1 MKLRH
6 PIALIAAL
14 LVTTSS
20 IARVDGMPQGTVTLT
35 KARGDA
41 LVVWDATDEL
51 ASLVSAK
58 STRKAT
64 LERLASD
71 AALIYGDR
79 APALKKTARSLM
91 VLVLYTKTGAI
102 SPTYHT
108 ATFEGVE
115 RLLSVK
121 AQTAD
126 YKHAAQWSQSLAAGK
141 TPAGVSLT
149 IIGQLPPELQ

>member
-1 MKLRH
+1 MKLRR
-6 PIALIAAL
+6 PIALVAAVLATTL
-14 LVTTSS
+14 LT
-20 IARVDGMPQGTVTLT
+20 ARTEAMPQGTITLT

-51 ASLVSAK
+51 ASLISTK
-58 STRKAT
+58 PTRKAT

-79 APALKKTARSLM
+79 APALKNARSLT

-126 YKHAAQWSQSLAAGK
+126 YKHATQWSQSLAAGK
-141 TPAGVSLT
+141 TPAGLSLT

>member
-1 MKLRH
+1 MKKRQV
-6 PIALIAAL
+6 ISIIAAL
-14 LVTTSS
+14 LAT
-20 IARVDGMPQGTVTLT
+20 AYLPAQAGAMPQGTITLT

-51 ASLVSAK
+51 TALISTK
-58 STRKAT
+58 PTRKAT

-79 APALKKTARSLM
+79 APALKKTARSLT

-115 RLLSVK
+115 RLLTIK
-121 AQTAD
+121 GRTAD
-126 YKHAAQWSQSLAAGK
+126 FKRAAQWSQTLAAGK
-141 TPAGVSLT
+141 TPPGLSLT

>member
-1 MKLRH
+1 MTF
-6 PIALIAAL
+6 
-14 LVTTSS
+14 VT
-20 IARVDGMPQGTVTLT
+20 ARAEGMPQGTITLT

-41 LVVWDATDEL
+41 LIVWDATDEL
-51 ASLVSAK
+51 ASLISK
-58 STRKAT
+58 KPTRKAT
-64 LERLASD
+64 LAQLESD

-79 APALKKTARSLM
+79 APALKKNARSLTI
-91 VLVLYTKTGAI
+91 LVLYTKTGAI

-115 RLLSVK
+115 RLLTVK

-126 YKHAAQWSQSLAAGK
+126 FKHAAQWSQSLAAGK
-141 TPAGVSLT
+141 TPAGISLE